1 VFGTDGADVR
11 QRAFTGDLP
20 PTSRIDRVLAE
31 VHARYRGLDDGE
43 VADYIPVLAE
53 ADPSWFAL
61 SLIDASGGAH
71 EVGDVDIAFSIQSIS
86 KAFVFALV
94 CEARSHEFVHERIGV
109 NNTGLPFNSVMAIE
123 LNHGKPMNSMVNAG
137 AIATTALMRGDTPA
151 EKWESIRTGLSRFAG
166 RHLELDGQVY
176 RSEIETNQRNRP
188 SRGCW
193 RATGGSSPTP
203 WTPSTSTRG
212 SAPCPSPPMTSP
224 SWERHWPTAG

>member
-1 VFGTDGADVR
+1 MFGTDGADVR

-109 NNTGLPFNSVMAIE
+109 NNTGLPFYSEMAI
-123 LNHGKPMNSMVNAG
+123 
-137 AIATTALMRGDTPA
+137 
-151 EKWESIRTGLSRFAG
+151 GL
-166 RHLELDGQVY
+166 
-176 RSEIETNQRNRP
+176 
-188 SRGCW
+188 
-193 RATGGSSPTP
+193 
-203 WTPSTSTRG
+203 
-212 SAPCPSPPMTSP
+212 
-224 SWERHWPTAG
+224 